1 MKKILFIGLDYYN
14 YPKTIKMELENLGY
28 QVDYYQIEP
37 RTLFYKT
44 TRYIFKWLY
53 RKSLDNYHSDIIV
66 KTSHNNYDVVF
77 FLTSHFFSSDNLK
90 KLRETHSTAKF
101 IAYHWDSI
109 EQYDFLNTVQFFDRV
124 LSFDRQDC
132 IENGFE
138 YLPLFASGIYKEIQN
153 KKQDIDVY
161 TVSSIVRPQRYL
173 LIDKFRKFCLENQ
186 VSFYFYLK
194 VTPVTYIGILRK
206 GVIPKGVSFKTIDQ
220 LAMKDI
226 VERSRAV
233 LDVTNHSQSGLTM
246 RIIENVYVGKKIITT
261 NQNVKYEKFFNEEQ
275 IFLLN
280 KYNIRGVKNFLKQ
293 NCKTKEYP
301 ELLIGNWLKV
311 ILNEKM
317 LTIVHP
323 RK

>member
-14 YPKTIKMELENLGY
+14 YPKTIKMEIEKLGC

-53 RKSLDNYHSDIIV
+53 RKSLDKYHSDIIA
-66 KTSHNNYDVVF
+66 KTSHKKYDVVF
-77 FLTSHFFSSDNLK
+77 FLTSHFISLDNLK

-109 EQYDFLNTVQFFDRV
+109 EQYDFLNTVQFFDRI

-138 YLPLFASGIYKEIQN
+138 YLPLFAGGIYKELQN
-153 KKQDIDVY
+153 RKQDIDVY
-161 TVSSIVRPQRYL
+161 TVSSIVRPQRYF
-173 LIDKFRKFCLENQ
+173 LIDQFRKFCLKNNI
-186 VSFYFYLK
+186 SFYFHLK
-194 VTPVTYIGILRK
+194 VTPITYFRILRK
-206 GVIPKGVSFKTIDQ
+206 GVIPKGVSFEAMDQ
-220 LAMKDI
+220 FAMKDI

-233 LDVTNHSQSGLTM
+233 LDVTNHPQSGLTM
-246 RIIENVYVGKKIITT
+246 RLIENVCVGKKIITT
-261 NQNVKYEKFFNEEQ
+261 NQNVKHEKFFNEEQ
-275 IFLLN
+275 FYLLN
-280 KYNIRGVKNFLKQ
+280 KNNIKGIKNFLKK
-293 NCKTKEYP
+293 NCETKENP
-301 ELLIGNWLKV
+301 ELLIENWLNV

-317 LTIVHP
+317 LL
-323 RK
+323 REA

>member
-1 MKKILFIGLDYYN
+1 MKKVLFIGLDYYN
-14 YPKTIKMELENLGY
+14 YPKVIKVELEKLGF

-37 RTLFYKT
+37 RTLFYKS
-44 TRYIFKWLY
+44 TRYIFRWLY
-53 RKSLDNYHSDIIV
+53 RKFLNQYHSDIIA
-66 KTSHNNYDVVF
+66 KTSHDKYDVVF
-77 FLTSHFFSSDNLK
+77 FLTSHFFSSANLK

-101 IAYHWDSI
+101 VAYHWDSL
-109 EQYDFLNTVQFFDRV
+109 EQYDYLNTVQFFDRV

-138 YLPLFASGIYKEIQN
+138 YLPLFASGIYKELQS

-173 LIDKFRKFCLENQ
+173 LIDQCRKYFSENN
-186 VSFYFYLK
+186 VSFYFHLK
-194 VTPVTYIGILRK
+194 VTPVTYFRILQK

-220 LAMKDI
+220 ITMKDI

-233 LDVTNHSQSGLTM
+233 LDVTNHPQSGMTM
-246 RIIENVYVGKKIITT
+246 RLIENVCIGKKIITT
-261 NQNVKYEKFFNEEQ
+261 NQNVMHEKFFNEDQ

-280 KYNIRGVKNFLKQ
+280 NHNIEKVKNFLKQ

-301 ELLIGNWLKV
+301 ELRIENWLKV
-311 ILNEKM
+311 ILKDK
-317 LTIVHP
+317 TIGTIHP
-323 RK
+323 LE

>member
-1 MKKILFIGLDYYN
+1 MKKILFIGLYYYN
-14 YPKTIKMELENLGY
+14 YPKVIKIGLEKLGY
-28 QVDYYQIEP
+28 QVDFYQIEP
-37 RTLFYKT
+37 KTLFYKT

-53 RKSLDNYHSDIIV
+53 HKSLDNYHSDIIA
-66 KTSHNNYDVVF
+66 KSSHNKYDVVF
-77 FLTSHFFSSDNLK
+77 FITSHFFSLDNLN

-138 YLPLFASGIYKEIQN
+138 YLPLFASGIYKELQN

-173 LIDKFRKFCLENQ
+173 LIDKFRKFCLENN
-186 VSFYFYLK
+186 VSFYFHLK
-194 VTPVTYIGILRK
+194 VTPVTYFRILRK

-226 VERSRAV
+226 VERSKTV

-246 RIIENVYVGKKIITT
+246 RLID
-261 NQNVKYEKFFNEEQ
+261 QNVKHEKFFNEEQ

-301 ELLIGNWLKV
+301 ELLIENWLRV
-311 ILNEKM
+311 ILNKKM

-323 RK
+323 RE